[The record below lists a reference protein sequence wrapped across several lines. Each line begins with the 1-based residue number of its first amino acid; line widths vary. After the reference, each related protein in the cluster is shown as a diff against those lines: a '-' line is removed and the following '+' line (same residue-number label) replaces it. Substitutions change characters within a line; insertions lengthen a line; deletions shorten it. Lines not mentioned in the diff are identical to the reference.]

1 MSEKIKPEHLAR
13 NAVLYIRQSST
24 FQVTH
29 NQESRRLQYAMT
41 QRIRNLGWQEAS
53 IIDEDLGRSASG
65 EVERSGFQ
73 KMVAE
78 VCLGRVGVVAAREV
92 SRFARSSKDWRNVGD
107 FRNTQVPVVNPWEP

>member
-13 NAVLYIRQSST
+13 KAVLYIRQSSA

-29 NQESRRLQYAMT
+29 NQESRRLQYAMA
-41 QRIRNLGWQEAS
+41 QRIRNLGWQEVS

-65 EVERSGFQ
+65 EVERRGFQ

-78 VCLGRVGVVAAREV
+78 VCLGHVGVVGAREV
-92 SRFARSSKDWRNVGD
+92 SRFARNSRDYSFSGLVRFEHDG
-107 FRNTQVPVVNPWEP
+107 